1 MCTWTMES
9 TAEILISSLF
19 IATGFFWI
27 RLEGAC
33 QLDNCSFISFLD
45 GIIRSWL
52 IFVSPGTCGLLLLS
66 NWLKLSHRSML
77 AGNLKRSRA
86 MVTKLFIKVFRTE
99 SCLYSY
105 LFEAHLQLLK
115 RWIWVFLWSHKKQLE
130 FSFSFHLWRLAAFAR
145 L

>member
-52 IFVSPGTCGLLLLS
+52 IFVSAWYLWPAASEQLTQAVTS
-66 NWLKLSHRSML
+66 IYV
-77 AGNLKRSRA
+77 SR
-86 MVTKLFIKVFRTE
+86 
-99 SCLYSY
+99 
-105 LFEAHLQLLK
+105 
-115 RWIWVFLWSHKKQLE
+115 
-130 FSFSFHLWRLAAFAR
+130 
-145 L
+145 